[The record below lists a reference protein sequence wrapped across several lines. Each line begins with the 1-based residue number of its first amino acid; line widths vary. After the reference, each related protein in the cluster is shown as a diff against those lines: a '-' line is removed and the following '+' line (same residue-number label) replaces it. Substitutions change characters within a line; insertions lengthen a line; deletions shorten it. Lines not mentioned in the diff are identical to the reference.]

1 MRFEEGEAPAVCG
14 PESGTAPPT
23 WAVLPGLAAIILV
36 ALLLRTW
43 QLTNESPW
51 WDEIVTLKILDAPSV
66 VEFVQLERAAD
77 PPMTPG
83 YFALAYYWSRLA
95 GTSTIA
101 MRWLSVLLGLLAL
114 PLTYVLARRL
124 YNPTAAL
131 IAAAA
136 HAAAL
141 PHVYYSQEVR
151 VYALVT
157 LLTLVSTYAFWRTL
171 QDQRPAWWTVHLA
184 ANFLLTFT
192 HLFTVL
198 LFVAQGCFLL
208 VLRWRQ
214 PKLVAAWSAAH
225 GAFLALLGL
234 WLSTVDLSSVH
245 EAASW
250 MVAPGLREFA
260 MTFLIFAGGRPHN
273 ENPAAHLPSG
283 MTLDWALTLLFAGV
297 IGWFVVKTLLQ
308 RRDEDRESG
317 GASSAPEALGLL
329 LCWLAI
335 PIGLLFIASL
345 TWRPC
350 FVYRYIL
357 FSSLPLYI
365 LLGGAVS
372 SIRATRAKALII
384 GTLVILFAHQAA
396 GIALG
401 PFRPDWQRL
410 SRHLETHI
418 HPDDTVVAF
427 QEIGLNALNFNSNLP
442 ETQLQLARVWSEV
455 CPAVLEAHA
464 RGGDAWITVW
474 LWSDPANIEA
484 CFPAN
489 DLDATHVDFPGWPN
503 LRLYH
508 VPRPD

>member
-1 MRFEEGEAPAVCG
+1 MSDPATAQKTRQGTWPAPA
-14 PESGTAPPT
+14 A
-23 WAVLPGLAAIILV
+23 LAAIILL

-43 QLTNESPW
+43 QLANESPW
-51 WDEIVTLKILDAPSV
+51 WDEIVTLEILDAPSV

-83 YFALAYYWSRLA
+83 YFVLAYYWSRLA
-95 GTSTIA
+95 GASTIA
-101 MRWLSVLLGLLAL
+101 MRWLSVLLGLVAL

-124 YNPTAAL
+124 YNPTAGL
-131 IAAAA
+131 IAAFA

-151 VYALVT
+151 VYTLVT
-157 LLTLVSTYAFWRTL
+157 LLTLVSTYAFWRAL
-171 QDQRPAWWTVHLA
+171 EDRRPAWWALHLA
-184 ANFLLTFT
+184 ANFLLIFT

-198 LFVAQGCFLL
+198 FFIAQGCFLL
-208 VLRWRQ
+208 ASRRRR
-214 PKLVAAWSAAH
+214 PKLVVAWSAVH
-225 GAFLALLGL
+225 GGFVALLGL
-234 WLSTVDLSSVH
+234 WLSTVDFSSVH

-250 MVAPGLREFA
+250 MVAPGIREFA

-283 MTLDWALTLLFAGV
+283 ITLDWALTLLFAGL
-297 IGWFVVKTLLQ
+297 IGWFVVKTLLE
-308 RRDEDRESG
+308 RRDKDRESD
-317 GASSAPEALGLL
+317 GASTTPEVLGLL

-335 PIGLLFIASL
+335 PIAVLFIASFI
-345 TWRPC
+345 WRPC

-372 SIRATRAKALII
+372 SIRGTRAKALII
-384 GTLVILFAHQAA
+384 AALILLFAHQAS
-396 GIALG
+396 GIAHG

-410 SRHLETHI
+410 SRHLETHVT
-418 HPDDTVVAF
+418 PDDTVVAF
-427 QEIGLNALNFNSNLP
+427 QEISLYALNFNSGLP
-442 ETQLQLARVWSEV
+442 ENQVRLARVWSDV

-489 DLDATHVDFPGWPN
+489 DLGATHVDFSGWPK

>member
-1 MRFEEGEAPAVCG
+1 MSDPGTAQKTRQGTWPAPA
-14 PESGTAPPT
+14 
-23 WAVLPGLAAIILV
+23 LAAVVVV

-43 QLTNESPW
+43 QLGSESPW
-51 WDEIVTLKILDAPSV
+51 WDEIVTLEILDAPSV
-66 VEFVQLERAAD
+66 VEFVSLERAAD

-83 YFALAYYWSRLA
+83 YFVLAYYWSRLA

-101 MRWLSVLLGLLAL
+101 MRWLSVLLGLVAL

-124 YNPTAAL
+124 YNPTAGWVAAL
-131 IAAAA
+131 A

-157 LLTLVSTYAFWRTL
+157 LLTLVSTCAFWLALEDR
-171 QDQRPAWWTVHLA
+171 RPGWWALHLA
-184 ANFLLTFT
+184 ANFVLAFT

-198 LFVAQGCFLL
+198 FFVAQGCFLL
-208 VLRWRQ
+208 VSRRRR
-214 PKLVAAWSAAH
+214 PRVVVGWSAAH
-225 GAFLALLGL
+225 GGFLALLGL

-250 MVAPGLREFA
+250 MVTPGLREFA

-283 MTLDWALTLLFAGV
+283 ITLDWALTLLFAGV
-297 IGWFVVKTLLQ
+297 IGWFIVKTLIE
-308 RRDEDRESG
+308 RRECG
-317 GASSAPEALGLL
+317 GASSASEALGLL

-335 PIGLLFIASL
+335 PIGVLFIASFV
-345 TWRPC
+345 WRPC
-350 FVYRYIL
+350 FVYRYVL

-372 SIRATRAKALII
+372 SIRARRAQALVIVA
-384 GTLVILFAHQAA
+384 LVILSVHQAS
-396 GIALG
+396 GIACG

-410 SRHLETHI
+410 SRYLETRVKA
-418 HPDDTVVAF
+418 DDTVVAF
-427 QEIGLNALNFNSNLP
+427 QEISLNALNFNSDLP
-442 ETQLQLARVWSEV
+442 ESQVRLARVWSEV
-455 CPAVLEAHA
+455 CPAVLDAYD
-464 RGGDAWITVW
+464 RNGDAWLTVW

-489 DLDATHVDFPGWPN
+489 DLAATHVDFPGWPK